1 MNSAKPCS
9 KAKRAGR
16 LSKAEQ
22 FFKAAEIIKDSIDD
36 NDLADSLVTLCVHAG
51 IGASDV
57 ICCAKL
63 GRHSSG
69 PNHRQ
74 AIQMISQIDLTLGN
88 HLKNLLDMKG
98 HSGYS
103 EHASSIESRE
113 SAFISASALLASARS
128 LTSIN

>member
-1 MNSAKPCS
+1 VNSNKPCS
-9 KAKRAGR
+9 KTKRAGR

-22 FFKAAEIIKDSIDD
+22 FFKAAEITKDSIDD

-57 ICCAKL
+57 ICSAKL
-63 GRHSSG
+63 GRYSSG

-74 AIQMISQIDLTLGN
+74 AIQMLSQIDLTLGN

-103 EHASSIESRE
+103 EHESSIESRE
-113 SAFISASALLASARS
+113 SAFISASVLLASARS